1 MLRFTHFFRNF
12 FVTEKQ
18 TPQTFSLLE
27 CMMLTWRISSIP
39 PLSSSRSAGGRVVS
53 LLPSVFLYL
62 EILMGIKREG
72 RFDIDEEHDHE
83 DKRTYV
89 STSRGSAMN
98 RVTKN
103 GIMAKTSTMFI
114 PSWIMITMIE
124 TPWFHKAG
132 EREEPKFWGHNLH
145 GVL

>member
-1 MLRFTHFFRNF
+1 MR
-12 FVTEKQ
+12 
-18 TPQTFSLLE
+18 
-27 CMMLTWRISSIP
+27 MLTWRISSIP
-39 PLSSSRSAGGRVVS
+39 PLSSSRSAGARVVS
-53 LLPSVFLYL
+53 VLPSVFLNW
-62 EILMGIKREG
+62 EIFMRIKREG
-72 RFDIDEEHDHE
+72 RFDICEDPDHEDE

-124 TPWFHKAG
+124 TP
-132 EREEPKFWGHNLH
+132 
-145 GVL
+145 